1 LSFKKILLAIEKY
14 KRSEASIEK
23 APRIAGFSISRMLE
37 LFKEY
42 GVEANLDYEDY
53 LTFPLRPM
61 ECLNYSIPKNALARN
76 AAI

>member
-1 LSFKKILLAIEKY
+1 LVAIEKY
-14 KRSEASIEK
+14 KKSKGSIEK
-23 APRIAGFSISRMLE
+23 VARIAGFSISRMLE